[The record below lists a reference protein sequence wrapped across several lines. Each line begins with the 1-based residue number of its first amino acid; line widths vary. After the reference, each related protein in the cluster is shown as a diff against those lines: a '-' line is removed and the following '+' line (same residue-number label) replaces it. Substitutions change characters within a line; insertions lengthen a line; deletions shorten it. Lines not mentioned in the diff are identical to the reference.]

1 LRDISIGSARIGGK
15 LDRIDTTGDR
25 LTIIDYKTGSPLQS
39 FSTKDKNKAIK
50 AYKHKLQLI
59 FYAMMASEHSGT
71 KLGSID
77 CQMVYVDA
85 ESAKELVRS
94 YTPTTQDVDHLQ
106 KLINAVWQ
114 KIIQLDLPDTASY
127 SKDIDGILAFESDL
141 LK

>member
-1 LRDISIGSARIGGK
+1 
-15 LDRIDTTGDR
+15 
-25 LTIIDYKTGSPLQS
+25 
-39 FSTKDKNKAIK
+39 
-50 AYKHKLQLI
+50 
-59 FYAMMASEHSGT
+59 
-71 KLGSID
+71 
-77 CQMVYVDA
+77 MVYVDA